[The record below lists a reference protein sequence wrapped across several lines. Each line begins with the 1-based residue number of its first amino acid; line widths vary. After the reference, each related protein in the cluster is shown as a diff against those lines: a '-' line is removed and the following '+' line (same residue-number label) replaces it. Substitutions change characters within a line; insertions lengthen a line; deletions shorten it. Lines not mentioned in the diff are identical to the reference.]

1 MLKSKILAAVGQAK
15 VALQNLAIRVN
26 HVARG
31 AAVFVPGEAPTYLE
45 TVTAVSM
52 VLTRFGAREID
63 GDRIQAS
70 DWRGLV
76 FPETGLG
83 DFNTNDIIRVA
94 SGLQDMLPGDYRI
107 VVDDKVMAGDA
118 VALHQLQLRRL

>member
-1 MLKSKILAAVGQAK
+1 MLKQQILAAVAK
-15 VALQNLAIRVN
+15 AKIAVQDLAIVVD

-31 AAVFVPGEAPTYLE
+31 AAVHVPGSAPTYPE
-45 TVTAVSM
+45 TVTDVSI
-52 VLTRFGAREID
+52 VFTRFEAREVD
-63 GDRIQAS
+63 DDRVQAS

-76 FPETGLG
+76 FPETGLP

-94 SGLQDMLPGDYRI
+94 SGLQDVVSGDYRI
-107 VVDDKVMAGDA
+107 VMDDKVMAGDA

>member
-1 MLKSKILAAVGQAK
+1 MLKSVILAGVAKAKQAVQD
-15 VALQNLAIRVN
+15 LAVSVN

-31 AAVFVPGEAPTYLE
+31 AAVHVPGSVPAYPE

-52 VLTRFGAREID
+52 VFTKFDTREVD
-63 GDRIQAS
+63 EDRVQAS

-76 FPETGLG
+76 FPETGLP

-94 SGLQDMLPGDYRI
+94 SGLQDVVSGDYRI
-107 VVDDKVMAGDA
+107 VNDDKVMAGDA